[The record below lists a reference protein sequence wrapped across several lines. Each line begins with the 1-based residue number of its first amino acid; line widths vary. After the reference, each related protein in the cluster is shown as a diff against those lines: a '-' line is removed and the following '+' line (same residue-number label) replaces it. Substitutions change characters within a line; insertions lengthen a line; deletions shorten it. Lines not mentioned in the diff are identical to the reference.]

1 MVAPTIT
8 TADTAANTQGQIN
21 TANTVS
27 SSYTSSVD
35 SGVNFVNYLTA
46 NMGAAAVETAYAVGG
61 ENPAN
66 IVAAAVNGSY
76 AASGSYS
83 TATAGST
90 SQYLTGGTSSYV
102 TEGTSYYDTT
112 STTSDDWETQVA
124 AMQQSQAELMMVQFQ
139 VGDLQTTTQMTSNI
153 ENIRQSTLTKVIQN
167 MKV

>member
-21 TANTVS
+21 TANSVS
-27 SSYTSSVD
+27 SSYSSGVD
-35 SGVNFVNYLTA
+35 SAVNFANYLTA

-76 AASGSYS
+76 SASSAGYSGS
-83 TATAGST
+83 
-90 SQYLTGGTSSYV
+90 YLTGGTTSYL
-102 TEGTSYYDTT
+102 TDATSYYDTA
-112 STTSDDWETQVA
+112 STTSDDWDTQVA

-139 VGDLQTTTQMTSNI
+139 VGDMQTTTQMTSNI

>member
-8 TADTAANTQGQIN
+8 TADMAANTQGQIN

-27 SSYTSSVD
+27 SSYSSGVD
-35 SGVNFVNYLTA
+35 SAVNFANYLTA
-46 NMGAAAVETAYAVGG
+46 NMGAAAVETAYVVGG

-83 TATAGST
+83 SSSAGST
-90 SQYLTGGTSSYV
+90 SQYLTGGTTSYV
-102 TEGTSYYDTT
+102 TDADSSYYDSSS
-112 STTSDDWETQVA
+112 STDYETQLA
-124 AMQQSQAELMMVQFQ
+124 TMQQNQAELMMVQFQ
-139 VGDLQTTTQMTSNI
+139 VGDMQTTTQMTSNI

>member
-21 TANTVS
+21 TANS
-27 SSYTSSVD
+27 INSSYSSGTD
-35 SGVNFVNYLTA
+35 SAINFVNYLTT

-61 ENPAN
+61 SNPAN

-76 AASGSYS
+76 SASSAGTSGGS
-83 TATAGST
+83 
-90 SQYLTGGTSSYV
+90 YLTGGTTSYQ
-102 TEGTSYYDTT
+102 TDADSYYDSTS
-112 STTSDDWETQVA
+112 STTSSDDWGVQVD

-139 VGDLQTTTQMTSNI
+139 VGDMQTTTQMASNI

>member
-21 TANTVS
+21 TANSVS
-27 SSYTSSVD
+27 SSYSSGVD
-35 SGVNFVNYLTA
+35 SAVNFANYLTA

-76 AASGSYS
+76 SAAS
-83 TATAGST
+83 AGST

-112 STTSDDWETQVA
+112 STSSDDWDTQVA

-139 VGDLQTTTQMTSNI
+139 VGDMQTTTQMTSNI

>member
-21 TANTVS
+21 TANSVS
-27 SSYTSSVD
+27 SSYSSGVD
-35 SGVNFVNYLTA
+35 SAVNFANYLTA

-76 AASGSYS
+76 SASS
-83 TATAGST
+83 AGST
-90 SQYLTGGTSSYV
+90 SQYLTGGT
-102 TEGTSYYDTT
+102 TSYLTDATSAYGYDST
-112 STTSDDWETQVA
+112 STTSDDWDTQVA

-139 VGDLQTTTQMTSNI
+139 VGDMQTTTQMTSNI

>member
-8 TADTAANTQGQIN
+8 TADMAANTQGQIN

-27 SSYTSSVD
+27 SSYSSGVD
-35 SGVNFVNYLTA
+35 SAVNFANYLTA
-46 NMGAAAVETAYAVGG
+46 NMGAAAVETAYVVGG

-76 AASGSYS
+76 SAAS
-83 TATAGST
+83 AGS
-90 SQYLTGGTSSYV
+90 SGSAYLTGGTTSYL
-102 TEGTSYYDTT
+102 TDSTSYYDTT
-112 STTSDDWETQVA
+112 SSSTDYETQLA
-124 AMQQSQAELMMVQFQ
+124 TMQQNQAELMMVQFQ
-139 VGDLQTTTQMTSNI
+139 VGDMQTTTQMTSNI